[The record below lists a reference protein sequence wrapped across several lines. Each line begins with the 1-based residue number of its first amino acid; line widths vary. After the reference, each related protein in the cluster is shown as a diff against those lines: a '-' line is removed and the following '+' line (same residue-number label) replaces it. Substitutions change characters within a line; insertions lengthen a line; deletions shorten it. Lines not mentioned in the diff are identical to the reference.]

1 MRTRTRG
8 SLAVASL
15 AVLAMTVAAC
25 GGSGKGGGGS
35 GGAVSG
41 TNGLQGVNPGS
52 GAPQKGGTLNMLGV
66 GDVDYMDYNA
76 SYYTIGYQSQRMW
89 MRDLYAYP
97 AVAGKVFTPEPDLAT
112 ALPAFSDGGKTLT
125 ITIR

>member
-25 GGSGKGGGGS
+25 GGTTKTGGKTGTVSANSG
-35 GGAVSG
+35 V
-41 TNGLQGVNPGS
+41 QGINPGA
-52 GAPQKGGTLNMLGV
+52 GTPKYGGTLNMLGD

-76 SYYTIGYQSQRMW
+76 SYYSIGYLVQRLW
-89 MRDLYAYP
+89 LRTLY
-97 AVAGKVFTPEPDLAT
+97 
-112 ALPAFSDGGKTLT
+112 
-125 ITIR
+125 R